1 MPRTVDGLGIG
12 DVGPIVLSDRLSLS
26 KAGIIVLVLPRTAGS
41 FDFKDIKVISRGF
54 VFMKEADEVI
64 RFVKEQAME
73 VIQAN
78 AGQLKDEELKKKIEK
93 RLSKKLYR
101 VIQREPLIVPVI
113 IDF

>member
-1 MPRTVDGLGIG
+1 
-12 DVGPIVLSDRLSLS
+12 
-26 KAGIIVLVLPRTAGS
+26 
-41 FDFKDIKVISRGF
+41 
-54 VFMKEADEVI
+54 
-64 RFVKEQAME
+64 ME